1 MSLKIKRIIIDTN
14 LWISFLI
21 TNDFNK
27 LDQFLD
33 SGKYQ
38 IVFSEELFN
47 EFLEVVHREK
57 FNRYFN
63 NLNIKYLI
71 EIINDKVLFVN
82 VFSVVDVCRDV
93 KDNFLLSLAID
104 GEVDYLITG
113 DNDLL
118 SLKHFK
124 KTSIITINDFFQT
137 PHEKILKSFLL
148 HHPVCNHNVA

>member
-33 SGKYQ
+33 SDKYQ
-38 IVFSEELFN
+38 IVFSEELFK

-63 NLNIKYLI
+63 DLNIKYLV
-71 EIINDKVLFVN
+71 EIINEKALFVN
-82 VFSVVDVCRDV
+82 VFSIVNVCRDV

-104 GEVDYLITG
+104 GDVDYLITG

-118 SLKHFK
+118 ILKHYQ
-124 KTSIITINDFFQT
+124 KTSILTINDFIST
-137 PHEKILKSFLL
+137 L
-148 HHPVCNHNVA
+148 

>member
-33 SGKYQ
+33 SEKYQ

-63 NLNIKYLI
+63 DLNIKYLI
-71 EIINDKVLFVN
+71 EIINDKALFVN
-82 VFSVVDVCRDV
+82 VVSIINVCRDV

-104 GEVDYLITG
+104 GDVDYLITG

-118 SLKHFK
+118 SLIDLLF
-124 KTSIITINDFFQT
+124 SI
-137 PHEKILKSFLL
+137 
-148 HHPVCNHNVA
+148 V

>member
-1 MSLKIKRIIIDTN
+1 
-14 LWISFLI
+14 
-21 TNDFNK
+21 
-27 LDQFLD
+27 
-33 SGKYQ
+33 
-38 IVFSEELFN
+38 LFN

-137 PHEKILKSFLL
+137 PH
-148 HHPVCNHNVA
+148 